1 MGVHQQRSDICKSKE
16 KIESTYYQATQIEID
31 KRPRLQKLQNVF
43 KVKEVMKTA
52 NEAMAEI
59 LVGKDLNMTELNHL
73 IYAAA
78 AALTEEIDGTGGY
91 KSETWRPETPPWV
104 RRI

>member
-1 MGVHQQRSDICKSKE
+1 METHQQRSAICKLKE
-16 KIESTYYQATQIEID
+16 KIESTYYEMTQIEID

-43 KVKEVMKTA
+43 KMKEIMKTA

-59 LVGKDLNMTELNHL
+59 LAGKDLNMTEVNYL

-78 AALTEEIDGTGGY
+78 MALTEEINGTGSY
-91 KSETWRPETPPWV
+91 KSET
-104 RRI
+104 